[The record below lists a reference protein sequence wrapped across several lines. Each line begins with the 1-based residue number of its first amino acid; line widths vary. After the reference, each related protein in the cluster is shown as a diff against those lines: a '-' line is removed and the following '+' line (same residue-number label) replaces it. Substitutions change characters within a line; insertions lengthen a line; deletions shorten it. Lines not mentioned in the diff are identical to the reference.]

1 MLEIDN
7 KDLKNINGGG
17 LSIWGGVGLVG
28 GIIFLIG
35 LIDGF
40 VRPLKCN

>member
-17 LSIWGGVGLVG
+17 LSIWGGVGLVD